1 MTVSYTANTTAQ
13 TPDLTTLK
21 RIFARPS
28 VNSTPNDPEFK
39 ARTAIGAQLFRER
52 LLSRNQSM
60 SCATCHDPKRAFTDG
75 RPRAR
80 GNDGSPL
87 DRNTPTLYDVRYGNS
102 FFWDGRAATLE
113 EQARV
118 PLEHVREL
126 NLPLADAVT
135 RLAAQKYYR
144 RTFDRAFSM
153 RPSITSETVL
163 QSLATYER
171 SLNAPRTR
179 FDRWVSGT
187 SKALSK
193 LETAGFRIFSGKGR
207 CIACHG
213 GWRFTDDKLHDT
225 GLPSADLGRGTV
237 PGSNAAPHTFKTP
250 SLRQLTQTAPYM
262 HDGSLPTLEAVVD
275 HYNGTRIQRPS
286 LASELK
292 NALGLTPNERRALV
306 AFLKTLSFSS
316 R

>member
-1 MTVSYTANTTAQ
+1 MTVSYTPDTTAQ
-13 TPDLTTLK
+13 TPDLATLK
-21 RIFARPS
+21 RIFARPTLTS
-28 VNSTPNDPEFK
+28 PASDPDAK
-39 ARTAIGAQLFRER
+39 ARLALGARLFRDR

-60 SCATCHDPKRAFTDG
+60 SCATCHNPNRAFTDG

-80 GNDGSPL
+80 GNDGTPL

-102 FFWDGRAATLE
+102 FFWDGRASTLE
-113 EQARV
+113 DQARV
-118 PLEHVREL
+118 PLEHPREL
-126 NLPLADAVT
+126 NLPLTDAVT

-171 SLNAPRTR
+171 SLNSPNTR
-179 FDRWVSGT
+179 FDSWVSGT
-187 SKALSK
+187 TTALSK
-193 LETAGFRIFSGKGR
+193 SEATGFRIFSGKGR

-213 GWRFTDDKLHDT
+213 GWRFTDDKFHDT
-225 GLPSADLGRGTV
+225 GLPSTDLGRGAI